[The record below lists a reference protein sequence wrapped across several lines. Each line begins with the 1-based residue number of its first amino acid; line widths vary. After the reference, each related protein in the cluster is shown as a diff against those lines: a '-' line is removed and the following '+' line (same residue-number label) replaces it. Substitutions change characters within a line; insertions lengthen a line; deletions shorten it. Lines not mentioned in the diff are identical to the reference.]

1 MKLDYEE
8 FSGRIRG
15 ARGPRQMILG
25 CNPDAAGHWI
35 NLRLIIDG
43 QAKVYYSGIDDNPTA
58 TADYRERLDRDLTGV
73 QHDRLVKGRWVS
85 AEGIVH
91 DAWDPARQLDR
102 RRSTSRQ
109 TGVVSAPIDFG
120 WEHPCCAQWWALDGD
135 GRMYRYREIHLTHLH
150 VEDLASEIVRLSEGF
165 VIPFSVDHS
174 AGIRLAGV
182 PCVPA
187 NKAVEPG
194 LRAVNGRLKVAGD
207 GKPRMFLLRDALA
220 HPPDPRAVERRW
232 PTCTEEEFSSYVWD
246 VRASDG
252 WSKDQPVKMH
262 DDGMDATR
270 YATMAA
276 DVPEPFLVVGDRVI
290 R

>member
-1 MKLDYEE
+1 M
-8 FSGRIRG
+8 
-15 ARGPRQMILG
+15 
-25 CNPDAAGHWI
+25 
-35 NLRLIIDG
+35 
-43 QAKVYYSGIDDNPTA
+43 
-58 TADYRERLDRDLTGV
+58 

-91 DAWDPARQLDR
+91 DAWDPAVNLIDAFDIPADWR
-102 RRSTSRQ
+102 RIGS
-109 TGVVSAPIDFG
+109 IDFG

-135 GRMYRYREIHLTHLH
+135 GRMYRYREIHLTHMH

-174 AGIRLAGV
+174 AGIRLSGV

-207 GKPRMFLLRDALA
+207 GRPRMFLLRDALA

-232 PTCTEEEFSSYVWD
+232 PTCTEEEFSSYVWTFGPPT
-246 VRASDG
+246 G

-262 DDGMDATR
+262 DDGMDRDAVR
-270 YATMAA
+270 HH
-276 DVPEPFLVVGDRVI
+276 GG
-290 R
+290 